1 MSDDKDVFGNPW
13 PAGAYIPL
21 VGKEGDKA
29 MTTPP
34 LTPAQRAA
42 LEWLPRNGSWAGSCG
57 KRNRSF
63 LVLRRF
69 MLVDCRSRKDGGYVD
84 WRITPAG
91 EALRKELNKS

>member
-21 VGKEGDKA
+21 VGTEGDKA

-42 LEWLPRNGSWAGSCG
+42 LEWLPEIGRKSLAIDNIGRGFTLGRLQKLGLVQAIRS
-57 KRNRSF
+57 NR
-63 LVLRRF
+63 
-69 MLVDCRSRKDGGYVD
+69 Y
-84 WRITPAG
+84 RITPAG